1 MSAAKAEIPQKTR
14 RVVDIARQTIPVGVR
29 AEEASSSSS
38 MARYYRR
45 HAEQVLLFFG
55 KSR

>member
-29 AEEASSSSS
+29 AEEASLSSS
-38 MARYYRR
+38 MACYYRR
-45 HAEQVLLFFG
+45 HAEQVLLSFG